1 MPRPPTDP
9 DWRCARCLRQRPYV
23 RRHGVRPTCDRCNGE
38 LRAKGLK
45 WCAGC
50 AKARPL
56 AEFGPHKGRCRPCV
70 QLQGREVDRVYK
82 ARWRERHR
90 ERHLAVQRA
99 YRERKVAAL
108 GPEWERHRYRLTRAR
123 RARRFI
129 QHLRGEQ
136 P

>member
-1 MPRPPTDP
+1 MRPPTDP

-23 RRHGVRPTCDRCNGE
+23 RRHGIRPTCDRCNGE

-56 AEFGPHKGRCRPCV
+56 AEFGPAQDRPRCRSCTADAQRARPRV
-70 QLQGREVDRVYK
+70 WTEV
-82 ARWRERHR
+82 ARARHR
-90 ERHLAVQRA
+90 ARALAHYHRRRA
-99 YRERKVAAL
+99 ADPGYLRTI
-108 GPEWERHRYRLTRAR
+108 YDQR
-123 RARRFI
+123 RARRLRRFI
-129 QHLRGEQ
+129 QSLRGEQ